1 MISTAHRIN
10 QVEEYYFS
18 RKLAEVRSMDRP
30 GNPVINLGIGSPDLA
45 PSSSTIQALIQSAQV
60 ESHHG
65 YQNYKGIPALRS
77 AIATYYQTTYSVPLN
92 AETEVLPLMGSKEGI
107 FHISMA
113 FVNEGDEV
121 LIPDPG
127 YPTYASA
134 ARLVGG
140 VIRTY
145 AMKESLQWGI
155 DVDELERQDLSR
167 VKIMWINFPHMPT
180 GRVASVEELSALVGL
195 ARRHNFL
202 LVNDNPY
209 SRILNDSPLSVL
221 AIPGAAES
229 TLELNSLSKSHNMAG
244 WRIGWVAG
252 RGEYIDAVLRVK
264 SNLDSGMFLSLQHA
278 AVEALKSG
286 HDWFEKLNAEY
297 KRRRETVLEILRE
310 LGCTVEKGQSGLFL
324 WAKAPSTISD
334 VEAWV
339 DEILHGARVF
349 VTPGSVFGVA
359 GRQFVRTSLCA
370 SEEKLREAL
379 QRIQRWKAGS
389 TSGIVGKAKAKAL

>member
-1 MISTAHRIN
+1 
-10 QVEEYYFS
+10 
-18 RKLAEVRSMDRP
+18 
-30 GNPVINLGIGSPDLA
+30 
-45 PSSSTIQALIQSAQV
+45 V

-77 AIATYYQTTYSVPLN
+77 AIASYYQTTYGVSLN
-92 AETEVLPLMGSKEGI
+92 SETEVLPLMGSKEGI

-113 FVNEGDEV
+113 FVNDGDQV

-140 VIRTY
+140 EVRTY
-145 AMKESLQWGI
+145 SMKESLQWGI
-155 DVDELERQDLSR
+155 DLDELERQDLSR

-180 GRVASVEELSALVGL
+180 GRVATHEELSALVAL

-209 SRILNDSPLSVL
+209 SRILNDSPISVL
-221 AIPGAAES
+221 AVPGAAE
-229 TLELNSLSKSHNMAG
+229 TVLELNSLSKSHNMAG

-252 RGEYIDAVLRVK
+252 RREYIDAVLRVK

-286 HDWFEKLNAEY
+286 PDWFEKLNAEY
-297 KRRRETVLEILRE
+297 KHRRETAHAILRE
-310 LGCTVEKGQSGLFL
+310 LGCAPEQGQSGLFL
-324 WAKAPSTISD
+324 WAKAPETITD

-339 DEILHGARVF
+339 DEILYGARVF
-349 VTPGSVFGVA
+349 VTPGSVFGTS
-359 GRQFVRTSLCA
+359 GHRHLRLSLCA
-370 SEEKLREAL
+370 PEGKLREAL
-379 QRIQRWKAGS
+379 QRIQHWKVRVNPEMI
-389 TSGIVGKAKAKAL
+389 GIEKVKAI